1 MRKQLTALLLPAL
14 LTTLLSLSLLSSA
27 SNASA
32 ADCVDSACI
41 DVYTQDGQII
51 IEGKKG
57 SGPKAKVKPR
67 VIKPPAQKPT
77 VVKPIFPELIP
88 RPSVTPSPKA
98 KPPASSKPP
107 ATPKPHRT
115 YKPRIKST
123 TKPTLKP
130 KATKSV
136 SLNDRLI
143 KLLPTGGIAYQ
154 PEAEPL
160 VNVPIYFWSDLPT
173 QFATRVSVVGEV
185 VDVLLRPGFVWSFGD
200 GTFLSTTDAGG
211 PYPNGKI
218 KHTYKNPGIYPII
231 LVQSWNGNWTHNG
244 TTRAITGTIKTTV
257 FAVVTVVIAPT
268 RFMF

>member
-1 MRKQLTALLLPAL
+1 MRKLLISLV
-14 LTTLLSLSLLSSA
+14 LSTFLA
-27 SNASA
+27 IPHATA
-32 ADCVDSACI
+32 ADCVKSACI
-41 DVYTQDGQII
+41 DVYTKDGQII

-57 SGPKAKVKPR
+57 SGPTAKATPKPR
-67 VIKPPAQKPT
+67 VIKPK
-77 VVKPIFPELIP
+77 VVKPIFPELSP
-88 RPSVTPSPKA
+88 RPT
-98 KPPASSKPP
+98 
-107 ATPKPHRT
+107 ATPKPKRT
-115 YKPRIKST
+115 YKPRVKST
-123 TKPTLKP
+123 VKPTLKP
-130 KATKSV
+130 KATTSV

-154 PEAEPL
+154 PELEPL

-173 QFATRVSVVGEV
+173 QFATRVKIVGEV

-211 PYPNGKI
+211 PYPYGKI
-218 KHTYKNPGIYPII
+218 KHTYKSPGIYPVV

>member
-1 MRKQLTALLLPAL
+1 VKT
-14 LTTLLSLSLLSSA
+14 
-27 SNASA
+27 
-32 ADCVDSACI
+32 ACI

-57 SGPKAKVKPR
+57 NAPKAKPR
-67 VIKPPAQKPT
+67 ITKRPTPKPT
-77 VVKPIFPELIP
+77 KVKPIFPELIP
-88 RPSVTPSPKA
+88 RPTATP
-98 KPPASSKPP
+98 
-107 ATPKPHRT
+107 TPKPKRT
-115 YKPRIKST
+115 YKPRIKPT
-123 TKPTLKP
+123 PKPSFKP
-130 KATKSV
+130 KVTESV

-173 QFATRVSVVGEV
+173 QFATRVKVVGEV

-218 KHTYKNPGIYPII
+218 KHTYKNPGIYPIT
-231 LVQSWNGNWTHNG
+231 LVQSWNGHWTHNG

-268 RFMF
+268 RFVF

>member
-1 MRKQLTALLLPAL
+1 MRKLLICLFL
-14 LTTLLSLSLLSSA
+14 TLLAPLSTASSA
-27 SNASA
+27 
-32 ADCVDSACI
+32 DCEDAACI

-57 SGPKAKVKPR
+57 SGPKAKVKPLT
-67 VIKPPAQKPT
+67 VKPPAPKPK

-88 RPSVTPSPKA
+88 RPTATPTPSPK
-98 KPPASSKPP
+98 PS
-107 ATPKPHRT
+107 PKRT
-115 YKPRIKST
+115 YKPR

-130 KATKSV
+130 KAEKSV

-173 QFATRVSVVGEV
+173 QFATRVTVVGEV

-200 GTFLSTTDAGG
+200 GTFLSTTDPGG
-211 PYPNGKI
+211 PYPYGKI

-257 FAVVTVVIAPT
+257 FAVVTVVTAPT

>member
-1 MRKQLTALLLPAL
+1 MICL
-14 LTTLLSLSLLSSA
+14 LLSLLAPL
-27 SNASA
+27 NTASA
-32 ADCVDSACI
+32 ADCVDAACI

-57 SGPKAKVKPR
+57 SGPKAKPRTVKPP
-67 VIKPPAQKPT
+67 KPK

-88 RPSVTPSPKA
+88 RPTA
-98 KPPASSKPP
+98 KP
-107 ATPKPHRT
+107 TPKPTPPTKSKPKRT
-115 YKPRIKST
+115 YKPR

-130 KATKSV
+130 KAEESV

-173 QFATRVSVVGEV
+173 QFATRVTVVGEV

-218 KHTYKNPGIYPII
+218 KHTYRNPGSYPIT

>member
-1 MRKQLTALLLPAL
+1 MRKLPIYLLL
-14 LTTLLSLSLLSSA
+14 TLLIPFGT
-27 SNASA
+27 ASA
-32 ADCVDSACI
+32 AECESTACI

-57 SGPKAKVKPR
+57 SGPKVKPR
-67 VIKPPAQKPT
+67 VAKPPTPKVIPP
-77 VVKPIFPELIP
+77 KPIFPELIP
-88 RPSVTPSPKA
+88 RPT
-98 KPPASSKPP
+98 
-107 ATPKPHRT
+107 ATPKPTPKRT
-115 YKPRIKST
+115 YKPRAKST
-123 TKPTLKP
+123 VKPSLKP
-130 KATKSV
+130 KVSNSV

-160 VNVPIYFWSDLPT
+160 VNVPIFFWSDLPT
-173 QFATRVSVVGEV
+173 QFATRVTVVGEV

-200 GTFLSTTDAGG
+200 GTFLSTTDPGG

-231 LVQSWNGNWTHNG
+231 LVQSWNGHWTHNG

>member
-1 MRKQLTALLLPAL
+1 MRKLPIYLLL
-14 LTTLLSLSLLSSA
+14 TLLVPFNTA
-27 SNASA
+27 GA
-32 ADCVDSACI
+32 ADCVAAACI

-57 SGPKAKVKPR
+57 SGPKAKVKPLT
-67 VIKPPAQKPT
+67 VKPSPKPT

-88 RPSVTPSPKA
+88 RPTATPT
-98 KPPASSKPP
+98 PPPSSKP
-107 ATPKPHRT
+107 TPKRT
-115 YKPRIKST
+115 YKPRIK
-123 TKPTLKP
+123 PTLKP
-130 KATKSV
+130 RVEESV

-173 QFATRVSVVGEV
+173 QFATRVTVVGEV

-200 GTFLSTTDAGG
+200 GTFLSTTDPGG

-218 KHTYKNPGIYPII
+218 KHTYKNPGIYPIT
-231 LVQSWNGNWTHNG
+231 LVQSWNGHWTHNG

>member
-1 MRKQLTALLLPAL
+1 VLSALL
-14 LTTLLSLSLLSSA
+14 A
-27 SNASA
+27 SPNANA
-32 ADCVDSACI
+32 ADCVKNACI
-41 DVYTQDGQII
+41 DVYTKDGQII

-57 SGPKAKVKPR
+57 SGPTAKATPKPR
-67 VIKPPAQKPT
+67 VVKPK
-77 VVKPIFPELIP
+77 VIKPIFPELIP
-88 RPSVTPSPKA
+88 RPT
-98 KPPASSKPP
+98 
-107 ATPKPHRT
+107 ATPIPKRT
-115 YKPRIKST
+115 YKPRVKPT
-123 TKPTLKP
+123 AKPTLKP
-130 KATKSV
+130 KVTTSV

-154 PEAEPL
+154 PELEPL

-173 QFATRVSVVGEV
+173 QFATRVKIVGEV

-211 PYPNGKI
+211 PYPYGKI
-218 KHTYKNPGIYPII
+218 KHTYKNPGIYPVT

>member
-1 MRKQLTALLLPAL
+1 MRKLIICLLLTQLAP
-14 LTTLLSLSLLSSA
+14 LSTA
-27 SNASA
+27 VA
-32 ADCVDSACI
+32 ADCVAAACI

-57 SGPKAKVKPR
+57 SGPKSGIKPR
-67 VIKPPAQKPT
+67 AVKPPAPKPT

-88 RPSVTPSPKA
+88 RPTATP
-98 KPPASSKPP
+98 
-107 ATPKPHRT
+107 TPKPAPPTKLTPKRT
-115 YKPRIKST
+115 YKPRAKPT
-123 TKPTLKP
+123 TKSTLKP
-130 KATKSV
+130 KATESV

-173 QFATRVSVVGEV
+173 QFATRVTVVGEV

-200 GTFLSTTDAGG
+200 GTFLSTTDSGG

-218 KHTYKNPGIYPII
+218 KHTYKNPGVYPII

>member
-1 MRKQLTALLLPAL
+1 MRKLLICLLL
-14 LTTLLSLSLLSSA
+14 TLPMPL
-27 SNASA
+27 NTASA
-32 ADCVDSACI
+32 ADCEDAACI

-67 VIKPPAQKPT
+67 TVKPPAPKPT

-88 RPSVTPSPKA
+88 RPTPKPLPSPKT
-98 KPPASSKPP
+98 KQ
-107 ATPKPHRT
+107 T
-115 YKPRIKST
+115 YKPRIKPT
-123 TKPTLKP
+123 PKPTIKP

-136 SLNDRLI
+136 SLTDRLI

-173 QFATRVSVVGEV
+173 QFATRVTIVGEV

-218 KHTYKNPGIYPII
+218 KHTYKNPGSYPIT

>member
-1 MRKQLTALLLPAL
+1 MST
-14 LTTLLSLSLLSSA
+14 
-27 SNASA
+27 ASA
-32 ADCVDSACI
+32 ADCEDAACI

-57 SGPKAKVKPR
+57 SGPKAKAIPKPR
-67 VIKPPAQKPT
+67 VVKPSTPKVIPP
-77 VVKPIFPELIP
+77 KPIFPELIP
-88 RPSVTPSPKA
+88 RPTATPTPSPK
-98 KPPASSKPP
+98 
-107 ATPKPHRT
+107 PKRT
-115 YKPRIKST
+115 YKPKPKPTS
-123 TKPTLKP
+123 KPTLKP
-130 KATKSV
+130 KAGESV

-173 QFATRVSVVGEV
+173 QFATRVTVVGEV

-200 GTFLSTTDAGG
+200 GTFLSTTDVGG
-211 PYPNGKI
+211 PYPYGKI

-268 RFMF
+268 QFMF

>member
-1 MRKQLTALLLPAL
+1 MRKLLICLFL
-14 LTTLLSLSLLSSA
+14 TLLAPLST
-27 SNASA
+27 ASA
-32 ADCVDSACI
+32 ADCEDAACI

-67 VIKPPAQKPT
+67 TVKPSPKPT

-88 RPSVTPSPKA
+88 RPTATPT
-98 KPPASSKPP
+98 PPASPKP
-107 ATPKPHRT
+107 TPKRT
-115 YKPRIKST
+115 YKPRIK
-123 TKPTLKP
+123 PTLKP
-130 KATKSV
+130 KAEKSV

-173 QFATRVSVVGEV
+173 QFATRVTVVGEV
-185 VDVLLRPGFVWSFGD
+185 VDVLLRPGFIWSFGD
-200 GTFLSTTDAGG
+200 GTFLSTTDPGG
-211 PYPNGKI
+211 PYPYGKI

>member
-1 MRKQLTALLLPAL
+1 MRKLLICL
-14 LTTLLSLSLLSSA
+14 LLSLLAPL
-27 SNASA
+27 NTASA
-32 ADCVDSACI
+32 ADCEDAACI

-51 IEGKKG
+51 IEGKRG
-57 SGPKAKVKPR
+57 SGPKAKLKPRTVKPA
-67 VIKPPAQKPT
+67 PKPT

-88 RPSVTPSPKA
+88 RPTATP
-98 KPPASSKPP
+98 
-107 ATPKPHRT
+107 TPKPTPSAKPKPKQT
-115 YKPRIKST
+115 YKPR

-130 KATKSV
+130 KAEESV

-173 QFATRVSVVGEV
+173 QFATRVTVVGEV

-268 RFMF
+268 QFMF

>member
-1 MRKQLTALLLPAL
+1 MRKLLICL
-14 LTTLLSLSLLSSA
+14 LLSLLAPL
-27 SNASA
+27 NTASA
-32 ADCVDSACI
+32 ADCVDAACI

-57 SGPKAKVKPR
+57 SGPKAKPR
-67 VIKPPAQKPT
+67 TVKPPAPKPK

-88 RPSVTPSPKA
+88 RPTATP
-98 KPPASSKPP
+98 
-107 ATPKPHRT
+107 TPKPTPPTKSIPKRT
-115 YKPRIKST
+115 YKPR

-130 KATKSV
+130 KAEESV

-173 QFATRVSVVGEV
+173 QFATRVTVVGEV

-218 KHTYKNPGIYPII
+218 KHTYKNPGSYPIT

>member
-1 MRKQLTALLLPAL
+1 MRKLTIYLLLTLFVPAA
-14 LTTLLSLSLLSSA
+14 SLLLIGA
-27 SNASA
+27 ASA
-32 ADCVDSACI
+32 ADCENAACI

-57 SGPKAKVKPR
+57 SGPKAKTIPKPR
-67 VIKPPAQKPT
+67 V
-77 VVKPIFPELIP
+77 VKPLTPKVIPPKLIFPELIP
-88 RPSVTPSPKA
+88 RPTPKA
-98 KPPASSKPP
+98 TPPVK
-107 ATPKPHRT
+107 PKPKRT
-115 YKPRIKST
+115 YKPRIK
-123 TKPTLKP
+123 PTLKP
-130 KATKSV
+130 SLKPKASKSV

-154 PEAEPL
+154 PQAEPL

-173 QFATRVSVVGEV
+173 QFATRVKVVGEV

-200 GTFLSTTDAGG
+200 GTFLSTTDPGG

-231 LVQSWNGNWTHNG
+231 LVQTWNGNWTHNG

>member
-1 MRKQLTALLLPAL
+1 MRKLPIYLLL
-14 LTTLLSLSLLSSA
+14 TLLVHL
-27 SNASA
+27 NAATA
-32 ADCVDSACI
+32 ADCVDTACI

-57 SGPKAKVKPR
+57 SGSKAKTTPKPR
-67 VIKPPAQKPT
+67 AVKPPAPKPT

-88 RPSVTPSPKA
+88 RPTATPTPSH
-98 KPPASSKPP
+98 S
-107 ATPKPHRT
+107 PKPKRT
-115 YKPRIKST
+115 YKPRAKPNA
-123 TKPTLKP
+123 KPTLKP
-130 KATKSV
+130 KATTSV

-173 QFATRVSVVGEV
+173 QFATRVMVVGEV

-218 KHTYKNPGIYPII
+218 KHTYKNPGSYPII

>member
-1 MRKQLTALLLPAL
+1 MRKLLICLLL
-14 LTTLLSLSLLSSA
+14 TLLAPLSTA
-27 SNASA
+27 NA
-32 ADCVDSACI
+32 ADCESACI

-51 IEGKKG
+51 IEGKRG

-67 VIKPPAQKPT
+67 TVKPSPKPT

-88 RPSVTPSPKA
+88 RPTATPTPSPK
-98 KPPASSKPP
+98 
-107 ATPKPHRT
+107 PKRT
-115 YKPRIKST
+115 YKPRPKPT
-123 TKPTLKP
+123 AKPTLKP
-130 KATKSV
+130 KAEESV

-154 PEAEPL
+154 PEAEAL

-173 QFATRVSVVGEV
+173 QFATRVTVVGEV

-218 KHTYKNPGIYPII
+218 KHTYKNPGIYPIT

-257 FAVVTVVIAPT
+257 FAVITVVIAPT

>member
-1 MRKQLTALLLPAL
+1 MRKLMICL
-14 LTTLLSLSLLSSA
+14 LLSLLAPL
-27 SNASA
+27 NTASA
-32 ADCVDSACI
+32 ADCVDAACI

-57 SGPKAKVKPR
+57 SGPKAKPRTVKPA
-67 VIKPPAQKPT
+67 KPK

-88 RPSVTPSPKA
+88 RPTATP
-98 KPPASSKPP
+98 
-107 ATPKPHRT
+107 TPKPTPPTKSKPKRT
-115 YKPRIKST
+115 YKPR

-130 KATKSV
+130 KAEESV

-173 QFATRVSVVGEV
+173 QFATRVTVVGEV

-218 KHTYKNPGIYPII
+218 KHTYKNPGIYPIT

>member
-1 MRKQLTALLLPAL
+1 MRKLLNYLLLPLLLPLIAL
-14 LTTLLSLSLLSSA
+14 LPVST
-27 SNASA
+27 ASA
-32 ADCVDSACI
+32 ADCVAAACI

-57 SGPKAKVKPR
+57 SGPKAKAKPR
-67 VIKPPAQKPT
+67 TAKPPTPKPT

-88 RPSVTPSPKA
+88 RPTAAPTPAPK
-98 KPPASSKPP
+98 P
-107 ATPKPHRT
+107 TPKRT
-115 YKPRIKST
+115 YKPRSKAT
-123 TKPTLKP
+123 VKPTLKP
-130 KATKSV
+130 KATNSV

-173 QFATRVSVVGEV
+173 QFATRVTVVGEV

-218 KHTYKNPGIYPII
+218 KHTYKNPGVYPII
-231 LVQSWNGNWTHNG
+231 LVQSWNGHWTHNG

>member
-1 MRKQLTALLLPAL
+1 MRKLLIGLPLALLIP
-14 LTTLLSLSLLSSA
+14 LTSLSLMSTA
-27 SNASA
+27 NAV
-32 ADCVDSACI
+32 DCVNAACI

-67 VIKPPAQKPT
+67 AVKPPAPKPT
-77 VVKPIFPELIP
+77 ATKPIFPELIP
-88 RPSVTPSPKA
+88 RPTA
-98 KPPASSKPP
+98 KP
-107 ATPKPHRT
+107 TPKPTPPSSPKPKRT
-115 YKPRIKST
+115 YKPRIKPT
-123 TKPTLKP
+123 AKPSLKP
-130 KATKSV
+130 KAENSV

-173 QFATRVSVVGEV
+173 QFATRVTVVGEV

-200 GTFLSTTDAGG
+200 GTFLSTTDAGA

-231 LVQSWNGNWTHNG
+231 LVQSWNGHWTHNG

>member
-1 MRKQLTALLLPAL
+1 MPLT
-14 LTTLLSLSLLSSA
+14 SLAPMST
-27 SNASA
+27 ASA
-32 ADCVDSACI
+32 ADCEDSACI

-67 VIKPPAQKPT
+67 TVKPSPKPT

-88 RPSVTPSPKA
+88 RPTATPTPPPSPK
-98 KPPASSKPP
+98 P
-107 ATPKPHRT
+107 TPKRT
-115 YKPRIKST
+115 YKPR

-130 KATKSV
+130 KAEKSV

-173 QFATRVSVVGEV
+173 QFATRVTVVGEV

-200 GTFLSTTDAGG
+200 GTFLNTTDPGG
-211 PYPNGKI
+211 PYPYGKI

>member
-1 MRKQLTALLLPAL
+1 MRKLLICL
-14 LTTLLSLSLLSSA
+14 LLSLLAPL
-27 SNASA
+27 NTASA
-32 ADCVDSACI
+32 ADCVDAACI

-57 SGPKAKVKPR
+57 SGPKAKPRTVKPA
-67 VIKPPAQKPT
+67 KPK

-88 RPSVTPSPKA
+88 RPTA
-98 KPPASSKPP
+98 KP
-107 ATPKPHRT
+107 TPKPTPPTKSKPKRT
-115 YKPRIKST
+115 YKPR

-130 KATKSV
+130 KAEESV

-173 QFATRVSVVGEV
+173 QFATRVTVVGEV

-218 KHTYKNPGIYPII
+218 KHTYKNPGSYPIT

>member
-1 MRKQLTALLLPAL
+1 MRKLLICLLL
-14 LTTLLSLSLLSSA
+14 TLLAPLST
-27 SNASA
+27 ASA
-32 ADCVDSACI
+32 ADCESACI

-51 IEGKKG
+51 IEGKRG

-67 VIKPPAQKPT
+67 TVKPSPKPT

-88 RPSVTPSPKA
+88 RPTATPTPSPK
-98 KPPASSKPP
+98 
-107 ATPKPHRT
+107 PKRT
-115 YKPRIKST
+115 YKPRPKPT
-123 TKPTLKP
+123 AKPTLKP
-130 KATKSV
+130 KAEESV

-173 QFATRVSVVGEV
+173 QFATRVTVVGEV

-200 GTFLSTTDAGG
+200 GTFLSTTDPGG

-218 KHTYKNPGIYPII
+218 KHTYKNPGIYPIT
-231 LVQSWNGNWTHNG
+231 LVQSWNGHWTHNG

>member
-1 MRKQLTALLLPAL
+1 MRKLIICLLLTLILPVIALLPVSTAI
-14 LTTLLSLSLLSSA
+14 
-27 SNASA
+27 A
-32 ADCVDSACI
+32 ADCVAAACI

-57 SGPKAKVKPR
+57 SGPKAKAKPR
-67 VIKPPAQKPT
+67 TIKPPTPKPT
-77 VVKPIFPELIP
+77 RVKPVLPRLIP
-88 RPSVTPSPKA
+88 RPTV
-98 KPPASSKPP
+98 KP
-107 ATPKPHRT
+107 TPKRT
-115 YKPRIKST
+115 YKPRIK
-123 TKPTLKP
+123 PTVKP
-130 KATKSV
+130 KATNSV

-173 QFATRVSVVGEV
+173 QFATRVTVVGEV

-200 GTFLSTTDAGG
+200 GTFLSTKDAGG

-218 KHTYKNPGIYPII
+218 KHTYKNPGIYPIV
-231 LVQSWNGNWTHNG
+231 LVQSWNGHWTHNG

>member
-1 MRKQLTALLLPAL
+1 MRKLLISLV
-14 LTTLLSLSLLSSA
+14 LSTFLA
-27 SNASA
+27 IPHATA
-32 ADCVDSACI
+32 ADCVKSACI
-41 DVYTQDGQII
+41 DVYTKDGQII

-57 SGPKAKVKPR
+57 SGPTSKATPKPR
-67 VIKPPAQKPT
+67 VVKPK

-88 RPSVTPSPKA
+88 RPT
-98 KPPASSKPP
+98 
-107 ATPKPHRT
+107 ATPKPKRT
-115 YKPRIKST
+115 YKPRVKST
-123 TKPTLKP
+123 AKPTLKP
-130 KATKSV
+130 KATTSV

-154 PEAEPL
+154 PELEPL

-173 QFATRVSVVGEV
+173 QFATRVKIVGEV

-211 PYPNGKI
+211 PYPYGKI
-218 KHTYKNPGIYPII
+218 KHTYKSPGIYPVV

>member
-1 MRKQLTALLLPAL
+1 MRKLLICL
-14 LTTLLSLSLLSSA
+14 LLSLLAPLST
-27 SNASA
+27 ASA
-32 ADCVDSACI
+32 ADCEDAACI

-67 VIKPPAQKPT
+67 TVKPPAPKPT

-88 RPSVTPSPKA
+88 RPTPKPLPSPKT
-98 KPPASSKPP
+98 KQ
-107 ATPKPHRT
+107 T
-115 YKPRIKST
+115 YKPRIKPT
-123 TKPTLKP
+123 PKPTLKP

-136 SLNDRLI
+136 SLTDRLI

-173 QFATRVSVVGEV
+173 QFATRVTIVGEV

-218 KHTYKNPGIYPII
+218 KHTYKNPGSYPIT

-244 TTRAITGTIKTTV
+244 TTRTITGTIKTTV

>member
-1 MRKQLTALLLPAL
+1 MRKLLICLLL
-14 LTTLLSLSLLSSA
+14 TLLAPL
-27 SNASA
+27 NTASA
-32 ADCVDSACI
+32 ADCEDAACI

-67 VIKPPAQKPT
+67 TVKPAPKPT
-77 VVKPIFPELIP
+77 AVKPIFPELIP
-88 RPSVTPSPKA
+88 RPTATPTPSPK
-98 KPPASSKPP
+98 
-107 ATPKPHRT
+107 RT
-115 YKPRIKST
+115 YKPRIKPT
-123 TKPTLKP
+123 AKPTLKP
-130 KATKSV
+130 KVEKSV

-160 VNVPIYFWSDLPT
+160 VNVPIFFWSDLPT
-173 QFATRVSVVGEV
+173 QFATRVTVVGEV

-200 GTFLSTTDAGG
+200 GTFLSTTDPGG

>member
-1 MRKQLTALLLPAL
+1 MRKLLICLLL
-14 LTTLLSLSLLSSA
+14 TLPIPLNTA
-27 SNASA
+27 AAA
-32 ADCVDSACI
+32 ADCVDTACI

-67 VIKPPAQKPT
+67 TVKPSPKPT

-88 RPSVTPSPKA
+88 RPTATPTPSPK
-98 KPPASSKPP
+98 
-107 ATPKPHRT
+107 RT
-115 YKPRIKST
+115 YKPRAKPT
-123 TKPTLKP
+123 AKPTLKP

-154 PEAEPL
+154 PEVEPL

-173 QFATRVSVVGEV
+173 QFVTRVTVVGEV

-200 GTFLSTTDAGG
+200 GTFLSTTDPGG

>member
-1 MRKQLTALLLPAL
+1 MRKLLIYLVLCTFLT
-14 LTTLLSLSLLSSA
+14 S
-27 SNASA
+27 SNANA
-32 ADCVDSACI
+32 ADCIKRACI
-41 DVYTQDGQII
+41 DVYTKDGQII

-57 SGPKAKVKPR
+57 SGPTSKASPKPR
-67 VIKPPAQKPT
+67 VIKPK

-88 RPSVTPSPKA
+88 RPTGTP
-98 KPPASSKPP
+98 
-107 ATPKPHRT
+107 TPKRT

-123 TKPTLKP
+123 AKPTLKP
-130 KATKSV
+130 KVTTSV

-154 PEAEPL
+154 PELEPL
-160 VNVPIYFWSDLPT
+160 VNVPVYFWSDLPT
-173 QFATRVSVVGEV
+173 QFATRVKIVGEV

-211 PYPNGKI
+211 PYPYGKI
-218 KHTYKNPGIYPII
+218 KHTYKNPGIYPVV

>member
-1 MRKQLTALLLPAL
+1 MRKLLICL
-14 LTTLLSLSLLSSA
+14 LLSLLAPL
-27 SNASA
+27 NTASA
-32 ADCVDSACI
+32 ADCVDAACI

-57 SGPKAKVKPR
+57 SGPKAKPRTLKPA
-67 VIKPPAQKPT
+67 KPK

-88 RPSVTPSPKA
+88 RPTATP
-98 KPPASSKPP
+98 
-107 ATPKPHRT
+107 TPKPTPPTKSIPKRT
-115 YKPRIKST
+115 YKPR

-130 KATKSV
+130 KTEESV

-173 QFATRVSVVGEV
+173 QFATRVTVVGEV

-218 KHTYKNPGIYPII
+218 KHTYKNPGSYPIT

>member
-1 MRKQLTALLLPAL
+1 MRKLLICL
-14 LTTLLSLSLLSSA
+14 LLSLLAPLNA
-27 SNASA
+27 ASA
-32 ADCVDSACI
+32 ADCVDAACI

-57 SGPKAKVKPR
+57 SGPKAKPRTVKPP
-67 VIKPPAQKPT
+67 KPK

-88 RPSVTPSPKA
+88 RPTA
-98 KPPASSKPP
+98 KP
-107 ATPKPHRT
+107 TPKPTPPTKSKPKRT
-115 YKPRIKST
+115 YKPRP
-123 TKPTLKP
+123 KPTLKP
-130 KATKSV
+130 KAEESV

-173 QFATRVSVVGEV
+173 QFATRVTVVGEV

-200 GTFLSTTDAGG
+200 GTFLSTTDPGG
-211 PYPNGKI
+211 PYPYGKI
-218 KHTYKNPGIYPII
+218 KHTYKNPGIYPIT

>member
-1 MRKQLTALLLPAL
+1 MRKLPIYLLLTMLIP
-14 LTTLLSLSLLSSA
+14 LSTA
-27 SNASA
+27 RA
-32 ADCVDSACI
+32 ADCVSAACI

-57 SGPKAKVKPR
+57 SGPKVKPR
-67 VIKPPAQKPT
+67 TAKPPTPKPT
-77 VVKPIFPELIP
+77 TVKPIFPELIP
-88 RPSVTPSPKA
+88 RPTATPTPSPK
-98 KPPASSKPP
+98 P
-107 ATPKPHRT
+107 TPKRT
-115 YKPRIKST
+115 YKPRIKPSV
-123 TKPTLKP
+123 KPTLKP
-130 KATKSV
+130 KATNSV

-173 QFATRVSVVGEV
+173 QFATRVTVVGEV

-231 LVQSWNGNWTHNG
+231 LVQSWNGHWTHNG

-257 FAVVTVVIAPT
+257 FAEVTVVIAPT

>member
-1 MRKQLTALLLPAL
+1 MRKLLIYLFLALLMP
-14 LTTLLSLSLLSSA
+14 LTSLSLMST
-27 SNASA
+27 ASA
-32 ADCVDSACI
+32 VDCVNAACI

-67 VIKPPAQKPT
+67 TVKPPAPKPT
-77 VVKPIFPELIP
+77 VPKPIFPELIP
-88 RPSVTPSPKA
+88 RPTATPLPSA
-98 KPPASSKPP
+98 KPKPPSSPTPPSKP
-107 ATPKPHRT
+107 KPNRT
-115 YKPRIKST
+115 YKPRIKPT
-123 TKPTLKP
+123 AKPALKP
-130 KATKSV
+130 KIENSV

-173 QFATRVSVVGEV
+173 QFATRVTVVGEV
-185 VDVLLRPGFVWSFGD
+185 VDVLLHPGFVWSFGD

-218 KHTYKNPGIYPII
+218 KHTYKSPGIYPIV
-231 LVQSWNGNWTHNG
+231 LVQSWNGHWTHNG

-257 FAVVTVVIAPT
+257 FAVVSVVIAPT
-268 RFMF
+268 RFIF

>member
-1 MRKQLTALLLPAL
+1 MRKLLICLLLSQLAPL
-14 LTTLLSLSLLSSA
+14 NT
-27 SNASA
+27 ASA
-32 ADCVDSACI
+32 ADCVDAACI

-57 SGPKAKVKPR
+57 SGPKAKPRTVKPP
-67 VIKPPAQKPT
+67 KPK

-88 RPSVTPSPKA
+88 RPTA
-98 KPPASSKPP
+98 KP
-107 ATPKPHRT
+107 TPKPTPPTKSKPKRT
-115 YKPRIKST
+115 YKPRP
-123 TKPTLKP
+123 KPTLKP
-130 KATKSV
+130 KAEESV

-173 QFATRVSVVGEV
+173 QFATRVTVVGEV

-218 KHTYKNPGIYPII
+218 NHTYKNPGIYPIT

>member
-1 MRKQLTALLLPAL
+1 MICL
-14 LTTLLSLSLLSSA
+14 LLSLLAPL
-27 SNASA
+27 NTASA
-32 ADCVDSACI
+32 ADCVDAACI

-57 SGPKAKVKPR
+57 SGPKAKPRTVKPP
-67 VIKPPAQKPT
+67 KPK

-88 RPSVTPSPKA
+88 RPTA
-98 KPPASSKPP
+98 KP
-107 ATPKPHRT
+107 TPKPTPPTKSKPKRT
-115 YKPRIKST
+115 YKPR

-130 KATKSV
+130 KAEESV

-173 QFATRVSVVGEV
+173 QFATRVTVVGEV

-200 GTFLSTTDAGG
+200 GTLLSTTDAGG

-218 KHTYKNPGIYPII
+218 KHTYKNPGIYPIT

>member
-1 MRKQLTALLLPAL
+1 MICL
-14 LTTLLSLSLLSSA
+14 LLSLLAPL
-27 SNASA
+27 NTASA
-32 ADCVDSACI
+32 ADCVDAACI

-57 SGPKAKVKPR
+57 SGPKAKPRTVKPA
-67 VIKPPAQKPT
+67 KPK

-88 RPSVTPSPKA
+88 RPTA
-98 KPPASSKPP
+98 KP
-107 ATPKPHRT
+107 TPKPTPPTKSKPKRT
-115 YKPRIKST
+115 YKPR

-130 KATKSV
+130 KAEESV

-173 QFATRVSVVGEV
+173 QFATRVTVVGEV

-218 KHTYKNPGIYPII
+218 KHTYKNPGIYPIT

>member
-1 MRKQLTALLLPAL
+1 MRKLLNCLLLTFFLPLTALLPVN
-14 LTTLLSLSLLSSA
+14 T
-27 SNASA
+27 ASA
-32 ADCVDSACI
+32 ADCVDAACI

-57 SGPKAKVKPR
+57 SGPKAKTIPKPR
-67 VIKPPAQKPT
+67 VVKPPTPKVIPP
-77 VVKPIFPELIP
+77 KPIFPELIP
-88 RPSVTPSPKA
+88 RPTAKPTPSPK
-98 KPPASSKPP
+98 P
-107 ATPKPHRT
+107 TPKGT
-115 YKPRIKST
+115 YKPRAKPT

-130 KATKSV
+130 KATNSV
-136 SLNDRLI
+136 SLTDRLI

-154 PEAEPL
+154 PEVEPL

-173 QFATRVSVVGEV
+173 QFATRVTVVGEV

-218 KHTYKNPGIYPII
+218 KHTYKNPGSYPII
-231 LVQSWNGNWTHNG
+231 LVQSWNGHWTHNG

>member
-1 MRKQLTALLLPAL
+1 MICL
-14 LTTLLSLSLLSSA
+14 LLSLLAPL
-27 SNASA
+27 NTASA
-32 ADCVDSACI
+32 ADCVDAACI

-57 SGPKAKVKPR
+57 SGPKAKPRTVKPA
-67 VIKPPAQKPT
+67 KPK

-88 RPSVTPSPKA
+88 RPTA
-98 KPPASSKPP
+98 KP
-107 ATPKPHRT
+107 TPKPTPPTKSKPKRT
-115 YKPRIKST
+115 YKPR

-130 KATKSV
+130 KAEESV

-173 QFATRVSVVGEV
+173 QFATRVTVVGEV

-218 KHTYKNPGIYPII
+218 KHTYKNPGSYPIT